1 MVLCAWPFP
10 ENDGRYGTTVGWEML
25 HAGIQDSRCL
35 HTLHEL
41 AARKG
46 ETVQFKLPA
55 MPELMRMEAEELAA
69 LRNEIIEEILNLSHN
84 DKEKQ

>member
-1 MVLCAWPFP
+1 
-10 ENDGRYGTTVGWEML
+10 ML

-35 HTLHEL
+35 HTLREL
-41 AARKG
+41 AAGKG
-46 ETVQFKLPA
+46 KTVQFRLPA